1 MRPTSLKKRSAWV
14 LGAALLV
21 TAAAGLWQARAG
33 TAATRF
39 EKPITIVVT
48 FPPGGGTDLLA
59 RRLGERLQQHLGQP
73 VVVDNRP
80 GASGTIGS
88 AYVAKAAPDGHTL
101 LLAPS
106 TFSIAPLVLKTGKQG
121 PAYDV
126 LNDLAPVIQVGVQP
140 LFLVAG
146 SGAGAKDFRQ
156 FMGVARQ
163 KGLQYGSPGSGSPMH
178 ILGEMFNK
186 AAGVDIGHVPYRGVA
201 PVITDV
207 LGGHIP
213 VTWMTLGP
221 VAPYIANGKMTLLA
235 VADAQRSKLA
245 PSVPTLAELGVKDV
259 EVGAWQ
265 GLFGPKGL
273 PAPVV
278 KTLNAHMNEIL
289 KMPDVVDRL
298 QTLGIV
304 PLGGDAARL
313 AQTNAG
319 DYQRFG
325 KIIQAFNIQ
334 AD

>member
-1 MRPTSLKKRSAWV
+1 MHKSMTRRLA
-14 LGAALLV
+14 LAATL
-21 TAAAGLWQARAG
+21 AAAATLAG
-33 TAATRF
+33 APALAQSYPS
-39 EKPITIVVT
+39 KPVTIVVAY
-48 FPPGGGTDLLA
+48 PAGGDTDAMARLFAEKLA
-59 RRLGERLQQHLGQP
+59 TRLGQP
-73 VVVDNRP
+73 VVVDNKP

-106 TFSIAPLVLKTGKQG
+106 TFSIAPLVLKGNKSG

-126 LNDLAPVIQVGVQP
+126 LGDLAPVIQVGTQP

-146 SGAGAKDFRQ
+146 AGVGAKDFKQ
-156 FMGVARQ
+156 FMALAKQGG
-163 KGLQYGSPGSGSPMH
+163 KPLQYGSPGSGSPMH

-186 AAGVDIGHVPYRGVA
+186 AAGVDIAHVPYRGVA

-213 VTWMTLGP
+213 MTWMTLGP

-259 EVGAWQ
+259 DVGAWQ
-265 GLFGPKGL
+265 GLMGPKGL
-273 PAPVV
+273 PAPIV
-278 KTLNAHMNEIL
+278 KTLNGHMNEIL
-289 KMPDVVDRL
+289 KMPDVVERL
-298 QTLGIV
+298 LTLGIV
-304 PLGGDAARL
+304 PLGGEPGRL
-313 AQTNAG
+313 AQTNAH